1 MQVSTRRAVPADA
14 ETLFI
19 VRTAVRENHLSR
31 EELADLGITPA
42 SVAVI
47 LDDANHS
54 CWVAEADGQ
63 IVGFSIADLNES
75 YVFALFVLR
84 ECESMGIGR
93 RLLTLVEEDARRAGN
108 AALWLSSGTEPESR
122 ASGFYRHLGWIAD
135 GCLEDGQVVF
145 RKQVARDQTCEVV
158 RQ

>member
-1 MQVSTRRAVPADA
+1 MQVNTRRAVPADT

-31 EELADLGITPA
+31 EELADLGITPE

-75 YVFALFVLR
+75 YVFALFVLQDY
-84 ECESMGIGR
+84 EGMGIGR
-93 RLLTLVEEDARRAGN
+93 RLLGLVEEDARRAGN
-108 AALWLSSGTEPESR
+108 AALWLSTGNESESR
-122 ASGFYRHLGWIAD
+122 ADGFYRHLGWIAD
-135 GCLEDGQVVF
+135 GCLEDGQTVF
-145 RKQVARDQTCEVV
+145 RKHVGSGTREPFS
-158 RQ
+158 